1 MATTYRPIS
10 FLVAEVGY
18 GYGWD
23 LAAALRASKISIRDL
38 AAYLGVT
45 QRRVRHVRDVGVA
58 RFPFLVGLDY
68 YMAVRTIL
76 KFRKTAAELRK
87 AA

>member
-1 MATTYRPIS
+1 MNPNVNAI
-10 FLVAEVGY
+10 AQKVGY

-23 LAAALRASKISIRDL
+23 LAAALRTSKISIHDL
-38 AAYLGVT
+38 AIYLGVT

-58 RFPFLVGLDY
+58 RFPFLIGLDY
-68 YMAVRTIL
+68 FMAIRTITRLRAMAV
-76 KFRKTAAELRK
+76 ELRK